1 MWLSNTATTLMLMPM
16 VVETI
21 NGMKPSALEQ
31 KSDVN
36 ESDDSELQTPLM
48 EDHHAQISAFNDF
61 SMAVPLG
68 VAYSASLGG
77 LLKQHA

>member
-21 NGMKPSALEQ
+21 NGMKPIDPEQ
-31 KSDVN
+31 ASDLN
-36 ESDDSELQTPLM
+36 EIDEPQSPLLPK
-48 EDHHAQISAFNDF
+48 DQQAQLNAFNDF
-61 SMAVPLG
+61 AMAVPLG

-77 LLKQHA
+77 M